1 MEPETNHPSF
11 GETGAGVSR
20 IEDAA
25 IVVLPLCYEHAVSYG
40 TGTVDGPLH
49 LLEASA
55 QLEVMDEETF
65 QDWRRAG
72 IYTLDA
78 FRPDPDDPARAVDQ
92 MYMLALDVIRRKRF
106 LLSLGGD
113 HAVSIG
119 PIRAAAEIWP
129 NLGVLQIDAHL
140 DLRETW
146 NGSPLNHACVMRRVM
161 ADMGLKAVQV
171 GIRSFSSE
179 EYHYVQE
186 QGLKPYFASRI
197 DPLNDAWMD
206 EAIDQLPENVYL
218 TFDLDGL
225 DPAVMP
231 GVGTPEPGGLSY
243 RQVVTLI
250 RKLGEKRH
258 VVAADITELSKI
270 PHTQVSEFTAAKLA
284 TKIFVHCLQPVP
296 SSG

>member
-1 MEPETNHPSF
+1 MKPETDHPSF
-11 GETGAGVSR
+11 GEIGAGVSR

-40 TGTVDGPLH
+40 TGTIDGPLH
-49 LLEASA
+49 LLHASA

-65 QDWRRAG
+65 QDWRREG

-78 FRPDPDDPARAVDQ
+78 FRPDPDDPVRAVDQ
-92 MYMLALDVIRRKRF
+92 MYLKALDVVRQKRF

-146 NGSPLNHACVMRRVM
+146 NGSPLNHACVMRRVV
-161 ADMGLKAVQV
+161 ADMGLKAVQI
-171 GIRSFSSE
+171 GIRSFSPE
-179 EYHYVQE
+179 EYRYVQE
-186 QGLKPYFASRI
+186 RGLQPCFASRI
-197 DPLNDAWMD
+197 DPANDGWMD
-206 EAIDQLPENVYL
+206 EAIDRLPENVYL

-225 DPAVMP
+225 DPSVMP

-243 RQVVTLI
+243 RQVVSLI

-258 VVAADITELSKI
+258 VVAADLTELSKI

-284 TKIFVHCLQPVP
+284 TKIFIHCRKSD
-296 SSG
+296 SSHR